1 MEEVTEGNVIRRMR
15 YACNLTK
22 SADTHSEY
30 VIPIAFLLHE
40 RASVLSLYA
49 HRLSCFTMTTVT
61 VYEDAIRISCF
72 GIKISS
78 LWFWPPCFY
87 TISQAK
93 KPLYCGEM
101 L

>member
-40 RASVLSLYA
+40 T
-49 HRLSCFTMTTVT
+49 RLSVIF
-61 VYEDAIRISCF
+61 IRT
-72 GIKISS
+72 S
-78 LWFWPPCFY
+78 LVLFHND
-87 TISQAK
+87 
-93 KPLYCGEM
+93 YCYSIGRRNTNF
-101 L
+101 LLRDQN